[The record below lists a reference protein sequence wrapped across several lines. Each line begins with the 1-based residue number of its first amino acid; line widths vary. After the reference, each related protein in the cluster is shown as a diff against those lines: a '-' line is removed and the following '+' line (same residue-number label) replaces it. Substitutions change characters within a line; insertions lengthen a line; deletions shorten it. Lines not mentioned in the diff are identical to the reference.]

1 MFESAQECRDRAAA
15 LRAAHETSSL
25 MNKRARYEAVALR
38 SGAMVDTADRIG
50 RALRQVTIDLVQRS
64 TAGAEAI
71 QRSRNSLD
79 NPLLSKAPR

>member
-1 MFESAQECRDRAAA
+1 
-15 LRAAHETSSL
+15 
-25 MNKRARYEAVALR
+25 
-38 SGAMVDTADRIG
+38 MVETADRIG
-50 RALRQVTIDLVQRS
+50 KALRQVTIDLVQRS